1 MHDVCG
7 FSFDNSMPEIQ
18 ATWYLLVIAWHCY
31 YISKNKQRS
40 LSIGCI
46 GRTWFEHC
54 RKFPGRETDLN
65 NTNLRISLL
74 FFSSRI
80 QRFSF
85 VLWLLALNELVET
98 NTLTSCICILL
109 ACTSWSVLKK
119 KPHWFRSV
127 LNKVYDL
134 FLIQINLCLSDSLML

>member
-80 QRFSF
+80 QKFSF
-85 VLWLLALNELVET
+85 VLWLLALNEPVET

-109 ACTSWSVLKK
+109 TCTSWSVLKNRIDFVPFWTK
-119 KPHWFRSV
+119 FMIYFWFRSIY
-127 LNKVYDL
+127 VYPTV
-134 FLIQINLCLSDSLML
+134 

>member
-1 MHDVCG
+1 MHDVFD

-46 GRTWFEHC
+46 GRAWFEHC

-109 ACTSWSVLKK
+109 TCTSWSVLKNHIDFVPFWTK
-119 KPHWFRSV
+119 FMIYFWFRSIY
-127 LNKVYDL
+127 VYPTV
-134 FLIQINLCLSDSLML
+134 

>member
-1 MHDVCG
+1 MHDVFD

-80 QRFSF
+80 QNFSF

-98 NTLTSCICILL
+98 NTLTSYICIL
-109 ACTSWSVLKK
+109 ACTSWSVLKNRIDFVPFWTK
-119 KPHWFRSV
+119 FMIYFWFRSIY
-127 LNKVYDL
+127 VYPTV
-134 FLIQINLCLSDSLML
+134 

>member
-1 MHDVCG
+1 MHDVFD

-109 ACTSWSVLKK
+109 TCTSWSVLKNHIDFVPFWTK
-119 KPHWFRSV
+119 FMIYFWFRSIY
-127 LNKVYDL
+127 VYPTV
-134 FLIQINLCLSDSLML
+134 

>member
-98 NTLTSCICILL
+98 NTLTSCICILT
-109 ACTSWSVLKK
+109 CTSWSVLKNRIDFVPFWTK
-119 KPHWFRSV
+119 FMIYFWFRSIY
-127 LNKVYDL
+127 VYPTV
-134 FLIQINLCLSDSLML
+134 

>member
-31 YISKNKQRS
+31 YTSKNKQRS

-46 GRTWFEHC
+46 GRAWFEHC

-98 NTLTSCICILL
+98 NTLTSCICILT
-109 ACTSWSVLKK
+109 CTSWSVLKNRIDFVPFWTK
-119 KPHWFRSV
+119 FMIYFWFRSIY
-127 LNKVYDL
+127 VYPTV
-134 FLIQINLCLSDSLML
+134 

>member
-46 GRTWFEHC
+46 GRAWFEHC

-109 ACTSWSVLKK
+109 TCTSWSVLKNHIDFVPFWTK
-119 KPHWFRSV
+119 FMIYFWFRSIY
-127 LNKVYDL
+127 VYPTV
-134 FLIQINLCLSDSLML
+134 

>member
-80 QRFSF
+80 QKFSF

-109 ACTSWSVLKK
+109 TIYQLISPK

>member
-1 MHDVCG
+1 MHDVC
-7 FSFDNSMPEIQ
+7 SFDNSMPEIQ

-80 QRFSF
+80 QNFSF

-98 NTLTSCICILL
+98 NTLTSYICILL
-109 ACTSWSVLKK
+109 TCTSWSVLKK
-119 KPHWFRSV
+119 LISFRFEQSLWF
-127 LNKVYDL
+127 Y
-134 FLIQINLCLSDSLML
+134 LIQINLCLSDSLML